1 MPWTLGDVTAE
12 SVSSTSV
19 DSTAVSANSITIQGS
34 PVYAKRTIVIT
45 GMFNNIFS
53 QTGGQDFLEWTSNT
67 APTSTI
73 PTLLLPFDCTLVSFS
88 CRWCADAPVVL
99 NSAGDSWK
107 IDIGRIADS
116 AETNLANWTSL
127 TGGAGLQTW
136 DASDDGT
143 HPSKISENLN
153 VELSKGWSIGVIG
166 FESSAITPSNGEAQV
181 CMVFEM

>member
-1 MPWTLGDVTAE
+1 M
-12 SVSSTSV
+12 
-19 DSTAVSANSITIQGS
+19 
-34 PVYAKRTIVIT
+34 
-45 GMFNNIFS
+45 
-53 QTGGQDFLEWTSNT
+53 
-67 APTSTI
+67 
-73 PTLLLPFDCTLVSFS
+73 
-88 CRWCADAPVVL
+88 PVVCGCACSF
-99 NSAGDSWK
+99 NSASDSWT

-153 VELSKGWSIGVIG
+153 VQVNKGWSIAVIG
-166 FESSAITPSNGEAQV
+166 FESSAITPTNGEAQV

>member
-1 MPWTLGDVTAE
+1 MPWTIGSVTAD
-12 SVSSTSV
+12 SVH
-19 DSTAVSANSITIQGS
+19 STAVSANSMTIEGL
-34 PVYAKRTIVIT
+34 PVHAKRTIVMT

-88 CRWCADAPVVL
+88 CRWCADAPVAF
-99 NSAGDSWK
+99 NSASDSWT
-107 IDIGRIADS
+107 IDIGRIADA
-116 AETNLANWTSL
+116 AEANLANWTSL

-143 HPSKISENLN
+143 HPSKISEDLN
-153 VELSKGWSIGVIG
+153 VQLNKGWSIAVIG
-166 FESSAITPSNGEAQV
+166 FESSAITPTNGEAQV

>member
-99 NSAGDSWK
+99 NRARA
-107 IDIGRIADS
+107 IRGRLTLVASQTPQKPI
-116 AETNLANWTSL
+116 WPSL

-153 VELSKGWSIGVIG
+153 IQLSKGWSIAVIG
-166 FESSAITPSNGEAQV
+166 FESSAITPTNGEAQV

>member
-1 MPWTLGDVTAE
+1 MLLQQKEAMPWTLGDVTAE

-73 PTLLLPFDCTLVSFS
+73 PTLLLPFELHDGVIFM
-88 CRWCADAPVVL
+88 PVVC
-99 NSAGDSWK
+99 GC
-107 IDIGRIADS
+107 
-116 AETNLANWTSL
+116 
-127 TGGAGLQTW
+127 
-136 DASDDGT
+136 AS
-143 HPSKISENLN
+143 SVQQRERL
-153 VELSKGWSIGVIG
+153 VED
-166 FESSAITPSNGEAQV
+166 
-181 CMVFEM
+181 